1 MSSPAIEIPA
11 TLAQQ
16 FEQTWSHDAA
26 GSSIPRPRT
35 KCSPTPTLIKAS
47 PWYVVT
53 ADSKKHARLNCIT
66 HMLSLI
72 PYEDSTP
79 EPVELEP
86 RPKAKSDA
94 VSKEMG
100 YVRPP
105 MAEQT
110 FIPEKF

>member
-1 MSSPAIEIPA
+1 MSCPSPDEFARDRNTGNTRSAVRADLESRRRWVEYSKA
-11 TLAQQ
+11 KDEMFAHT
-16 FEQTWSHDAA
+16 D
-26 GSSIPRPRT
+26 
-35 KCSPTPTLIKAS
+35 IKAS

-72 PYEDSTP
+72 PYDDSTP

-94 VSKEMG
+94 V
-100 YVRPP
+100 
-105 MAEQT
+105 
-110 FIPEKF
+110 